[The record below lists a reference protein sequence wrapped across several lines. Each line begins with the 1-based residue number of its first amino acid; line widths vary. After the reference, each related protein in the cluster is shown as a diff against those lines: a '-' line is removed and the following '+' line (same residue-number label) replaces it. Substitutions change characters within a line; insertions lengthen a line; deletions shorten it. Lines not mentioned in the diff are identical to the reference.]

1 MSCRKRRRWH
11 FRDPKFKHFLGEH
24 APSLPQVWGAFRA
37 LTFLPLRAL
46 SRYAAHYWYLTPY
59 EINAQGRKKRLGLE
73 GVGGGGGGGCI
84 LKIVITKGGYNFHM

>member
-24 APSLPQVWGAFRA
+24 APSLPQFWGAFRA

-73 GVGGGGGGGCI
+73 GVGGGVVHFKNCYYQGG
-84 LKIVITKGGYNFHM
+84 V